1 MEFFQRAP
9 ELVNV
14 YQGDDLLRG
23 LAARTLPAP
32 VLAAVEP
39 QLDRLGRRA
48 VTDLAQLGDA
58 AEAAPPRLVQFDPWG
73 RRIDRIETSAAWRAL
88 HAIAAEEGLVAT
100 AYERRFGPAS
110 RLVQFALLYLFHPS
124 TAVVTCPLAMSDG
137 AARVLELNAG
147 EALRN
152 RALPRLLSRDPAFA
166 WTSGQWM
173 TERTGGS
180 DVSGTAT
187 AARSDGRAY
196 RLFGTKWFSSATT
209 SAMALTLARLDG
221 AADRLSLFYLETS
234 APDGGPNGIH
244 VLRLKD
250 KLGTRALPTA
260 ELALDGTVAHLVG
273 SPGEGVRTIATML
286 NITRLYNG
294 VCAAATVRRATD
306 LARAY
311 AGVREAFGRP
321 LAAHPLHRATLAAL
335 ETEARAALLL
345 VWRAAELLGRDEC
358 GVASPEERA
367 QLRLLTPLVKLSTA
381 KQAVAA
387 ASEALECFGGA
398 GYVEDTGLP
407 RLLRD
412 AQVLPIWE
420 GTTNVLALDLER
432 VLRGGAD
439 GLAALF
445 ADLLRRMADAPP
457 SLAAARDRV
466 AAGIAALSRRRAEV
480 IAAGDDAVQA
490 SARSF
495 ALTLARLVAGALLVE
510 HGAFELAR
518 QNLAPTAAAARLW
531 CGGLGDSA
539 ASPATTADERLL
551 ATGHS

>member
-1 MEFFQRAP
+1 
-9 ELVNV
+9 
-14 YQGDDLLRG
+14 
-23 LAARTLPAP
+23 
-32 VLAAVEP
+32 
-39 QLDRLGRRA
+39 
-48 VTDLAQLGDA
+48 
-58 AEAAPPRLVQFDPWG
+58 
-73 RRIDRIETSAAWRAL
+73 
-88 HAIAAEEGLVAT
+88 
-100 AYERRFGPAS
+100 
-110 RLVQFALLYLFHPS
+110 
-124 TAVVTCPLAMSDG
+124 
-137 AARVLELNAG
+137 
-147 EALRN
+147 
-152 RALPRLLSRDPAFA
+152 
-166 WTSGQWM
+166 
-173 TERTGGS
+173 
-180 DVSGTAT
+180 
-187 AARSDGRAY
+187 
-196 RLFGTKWFSSATT
+196 
-209 SAMALTLARLDG
+209 MALTLARLDG
-221 AADRLSLFYLETS
+221 AADRLSLFYLETA
-234 APDGGPNGIH
+234 APDGGLNGIR

-273 SPGEGVRTIATML
+273 NPGEGVRTIATML

-294 VCAAATVRRATD
+294 VCAAATVRRAAD

-311 AGVREAFGRP
+311 AGVRQAFGRP

-358 GVASPEERA
+358 GLASAAEQA

-432 VLRGGAD
+432 VLRGSSE
-439 GLAALF
+439 GLTALL
-445 ADLLRRMADAPP
+445 ADLAQRLEGVPP

-466 AAGIAALSRRRAEV
+466 AAGIAALVRRRAEV
-480 IAAGDDAVQA
+480 VAAGDDAVQA
-490 SARSF
+490 SARVF
-495 ALTLARLVAGALLVE
+495 ALTLARLAAGALLIE

-518 QNLAPTAAAARLW
+518 QSLAPTAAAARLW
-531 CGGLGDSA
+531 CAGLGEL
-539 ASPATTADERLL
+539 PTATAGGAPTLADERLL
-551 ATGHS
+551 AMRRD